1 VPVRIDEFAAADAEG
16 VESGGLSMGHGGRVP
31 SSLMSNE
38 QTFLDLIATW
48 EHGSRIF
55 NQRVPELFT
64 HDCKWIQPGQPTTTG
79 PKEAIAL
86 ADGMEQVGI
95 SGIRVIVLAVGS
107 SADGNT
113 VFTERID
120 EIVGPE
126 GTLIG
131 SVPVAGVTEFRDGK
145 ICSWREYFDTAALVL
160 PS

>member
-1 VPVRIDEFAAADAEG
+1 
-16 VESGGLSMGHGGRVP
+16 
-31 SSLMSNE
+31 MSNE

-48 EHGSRIF
+48 EHGPRIF
-55 NQRVPELFT
+55 NQRVRELFT
-64 HDCKWIQPGQPTTTG
+64 HDCLWIQPGIPTTTG
-79 PKEAIAL
+79 PDEAIAL
-86 ADGMEQVGI
+86 ADGMQTMGI
-95 SGIRVIVLAVGS
+95 SGIRVIVLAVAS

-131 SVPVAGVTEFRDGK
+131 SVPVAGVTQFRDGK
-145 ICSWREYFDTAALVL
+145 ICSWREYFDTAALEL